1 MLSTAHPHPQRER
14 VNFKTCVKKKE
25 GCLFTRKR
33 SSFAVRDD
41 ARNFMPCVMMHAIS
55 IALTTLVQCHVTKRQ
70 ENVQGARRVNADG
83 DGWRVRTVIAPQA
96 TLISGCDGLM
106 CSASTRCTKVRA
118 RARARL
124 APACFTGARLE
135 CGCCQ
140 CVAAASVWLLLR
152 LCVAASPVRA
162 WSVAAARVWLLPVC
176 GCCQCVAAASA
187 ARARASLECVA
198 AERAPV
204 CVSLLPRRA
213 RVRGA
218 ADRTRCTT

>member
-1 MLSTAHPHPQRER
+1 MC
-14 VNFKTCVKKKE
+14 VNFKTCVKNKK
-25 GCLFTRKR
+25 GCLFTRKSKR

-41 ARNFMPCVMMHAIS
+41 ARNSYCKDRAMPRHEKA
-55 IALTTLVQCHVTKRQ
+55 

-118 RARARL
+118 RARARR

-152 LCVAASPVRA
+152 LCVAASPARA
-162 WSVAAARVWLLPVC
+162 WSVAAASVWLLPVC
-176 GCCQCVAAASA
+176 GCCQCGCCHASA
-187 ARARASLECVA
+187 ARV
-198 AERAPV
+198 RAPGV
-204 CVSLLPRRA
+204 CLLSARRC
-213 RVRGA
+213 V
-218 ADRTRCTT
+218 

>member
-1 MLSTAHPHPQRER
+1 
-14 VNFKTCVKKKE
+14 
-25 GCLFTRKR
+25 
-33 SSFAVRDD
+33 
-41 ARNFMPCVMMHAIS
+41 MMHAIR
-55 IALTTLVQCHVTKRQ
+55 IARTVQCHVTKRQ

-118 RARARL
+118 RARAR
-124 APACFTGARLE
+124 ASRLP
-135 CGCCQ
+135 
-140 CVAAASVWLLLR
+140 
-152 LCVAASPVRA
+152 ASPARA
-162 WSVAAARVWLLPVC
+162 WSVAAASVRLLLRLSVAASPARAWSVAAASVWLLPVC

-187 ARARASLECVA
+187 ARARLECVA